1 MSKMHHPLIE
11 IYPMR
16 YAPDGEGSI
25 IADGRDI
32 PAFYDVLVRFEGDD
46 PIEEKEG
53 LLTYAEAWTYALL
66 FGEKYPGSSIVEIE
80 T

>member
-46 PIEEKEG
+46 PLEEFEG
-53 LLTYAEAWTYALL
+53 IKTYAEAMLIANCLVSR
-66 FGEKYPGSSIVEIE
+66 FPGSPIVEIDR
-80 T
+80 